1 MVITAISRSTVR
13 QALAITG
20 AQWRI
25 ARNRLPR
32 ANVFGLLFTGFI
44 GLMWYGSFA
53 VLAVVAAVFL
63 SDPRSLA
70 PAAKAVPGALFFGF
84 LFWQVLPILMT
95 SAGFSLDL
103 KRLRA
108 FPIPEDALFWI
119 ESLLRLST
127 GIEVVLV
134 LIGASIGLWSNP
146 LAPWWGPLWFL
157 PYIAFN
163 LFLAVGIRDLAGRLL
178 LRKGFREAFVLLI
191 VFCSALPSLL
201 SLKHG
206 ASGFDRFLDV
216 LPRGFSP
223 WADAGSLA
231 LGQGAA
237 ISAISMLLWVAAA
250 YAFGWWQFRVSVH
263 TEEMPVETSDKR
275 AGSRIESF
283 YGLISAWLP
292 DPLGAL
298 VEKEIRVLSRYSRFR
313 VVFLMGFTF
322 GILIWFP
329 MAFGNNRHGF
339 LAENYPS
346 LASVYALLLLSDV
359 LFWNTFGQ
367 ERGAIQNYFL
377 APVKGA
383 AVLIS
388 KNLTALFFVLLEV
401 TAIAIVSLVFRLA
414 TGPLLFIEAYAIT
427 IVMTLYMV
435 SIGNLTSVHFPRAVN
450 PKKTFGN
457 TGAGRGQFIMFGS
470 FALVCAPL
478 SLAFLAR
485 WALDSEAA
493 FFAVLFLVTAAGAA
507 LYWVSLDSAASALA
521 RRAEPMI
528 AVLAAREGI
537 ISS

>member
-1 MVITAISRSTVR
+1 MSAISRSTWR

-32 ANVFGLLFTGFI
+32 ANVFGLIFTGFI
-44 GLMWYGSFA
+44 GLLWYGSFT
-53 VLAVVAAVFL
+53 VLAILAAIFL
-63 SDPRSLA
+63 SDPQALA
-70 PAAKAVPGALFFGF
+70 MASKALPAALFFAF

-108 FPIPEDALFWI
+108 FPIPEEALFWI

-127 GIEVVLV
+127 GAEVVLV
-134 LIGASIGLWSNP
+134 LAGASVGLWRNP
-146 LAPWWGPLWFL
+146 LVPWWGPLWFL

-163 LFLAVGIRDLAGRLL
+163 LFLAVGIRDLAARLL
-178 LRKGFREAFVLLI
+178 LRKGFREAFILLI
-191 VFCSALPSLL
+191 VLCTALPSLL
-201 SLKHG
+201 SSRHG
-206 ASGFDRFLDV
+206 ASGFGRLLDV

-223 WADAGSLA
+223 WAEAGRLA
-231 LGQGAA
+231 LGHGAVIA
-237 ISAISMLLWVAAA
+237 AVVMLLWAAAA
-250 YAFGWWQFRVSVH
+250 YAFGWWQFRVSFRE
-263 TEEMPVETSDKR
+263 EEMPVETSGKR
-275 AGSRIESF
+275 AGRRIEGF
-283 YGLISAWLP
+283 YSLIGAWLP
-292 DPLGAL
+292 DPIAAL
-298 VEKEIRVLSRYSRFR
+298 VEKEIRMLSRYSAFR

-346 LASVYALLLLSDV
+346 FASTYALLLLSDI
-359 LFWNTFGQ
+359 LFWNAFGR

-377 APVKGA
+377 APVQAA
-383 AVLIS
+383 AVLIA

-401 TAIAIVSLVFRLA
+401 TAIVAVSSVFRLA
-414 TGPLLFIEAYAIT
+414 GSLRLFLEAYAIT
-427 IVMTLYMV
+427 IVMTLYMA
-435 SIGNLTSVHFPRAVN
+435 SLGNLTSVHFPRAVN
-450 PKKTFGN
+450 LKKTFGN
-457 TGAGRGQFIMFGS
+457 AGAGRRQFVMFGS

-507 LYWVSLDSAASALA
+507 LYWVSLDSAATALA

-528 AVLAAREGI
+528 TILSAREGM